1 MSENIWV
8 WVGFNA
14 FVVIML
20 ALDLFVFH
28 KKDHVI
34 KIKEALAW
42 TVFWITLAILFNI
55 LIFAVEGPQKALEF
69 TTGYLIEYSLSV
81 DNLFLF
87 LLIFTYFKVPH
98 QYEHKVLFWGIIGA
112 IVFRILFILLGVAL
126 ISKFDWIFYVFGAF
140 LVFTGIKM
148 AFHKGEEIHPEN
160 NPVVKLFQK
169 FIPLVHHYEGGKFI
183 WKKAGKNYAT
193 PLLLTLVFIEMND
206 VIFAIDSIPAIFS
219 ITLDPFIVYSSNIFA
234 ILGLRSLY
242 FALSGLMELFH
253 YLHYGLATILAFIGV
268 KMLIHDF
275 YHMPVIYALGFIVV
289 VLSLSVIA
297 SILWSKKEK
306 PNVAPKKLVDE

>member
-1 MSENIWV
+1 M
-8 WVGFNA
+8 
-14 FVVIML
+14 
-20 ALDLFVFH
+20 
-28 KKDHVI
+28 
-34 KIKEALAW
+34 
-42 TVFWITLAILFNI
+42 
-55 LIFAVEGPQKALEF
+55 EGPQKALEF

-87 LLIFTYFKVPH
+87 LLIFSYFKVPH

-112 IVFRILFILLGVAL
+112 VVFRILFIVLGVAL
-126 ISKFDWIFYVFGAF
+126 ISKFQWVMYVFGAF

-160 NPVVKLFQK
+160 NPIVKLFQK
-169 FIPLVHHYEGGKFI
+169 FIPMVHHYEGGKFL
-183 WKKAGKNYAT
+183 WKKAGKTYAT
-193 PLLLTLVFIEMND
+193 PLLLALVFIELND

-242 FALSGLMELFH
+242 FALSGLMQVFH
-253 YLHYGLATILAFIGV
+253 YLHYGLSVILAFIGT

-275 YHMPVIYALGFIVV
+275 YHMPVVIALGFIIV
-289 VLSLSVIA
+289 VLAFSVIA
-297 SILWSKKEK
+297 SILWPKKEK
-306 PNVAPKKLVDE
+306 PGHIPPEIVH